1 MDEGRS
7 VTNLFLPF
15 PFSPLLLILHFAC
28 FTCPFLLPDTR
39 LAGERERKK
48 KRKEKGE
55 KKKNIRK
62 NSEGIP

>member
-1 MDEGRS
+1 MDEGGS
-7 VTNLFLPF
+7 VINLFLPF

-28 FTCPFLLPDTR
+28 FTCPFLLPDMR
-39 LAGERERKK
+39 LARERGRKK
-48 KRKEKGE
+48 KRGE